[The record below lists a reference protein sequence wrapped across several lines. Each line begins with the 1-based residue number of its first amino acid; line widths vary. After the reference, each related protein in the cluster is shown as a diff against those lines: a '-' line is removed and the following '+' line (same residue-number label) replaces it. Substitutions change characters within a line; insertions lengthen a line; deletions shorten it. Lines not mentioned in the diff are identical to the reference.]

1 MWFVLG
7 FVTLVGISVL
17 MAWWRW
23 GVNWS
28 GTPHGAGRY
37 KLATH
42 KGKVQSLRVG
52 IHTGVAFDFE
62 LKLESWFDRA
72 AKSIGISVEPQANR
86 RSLDELVYILADDE
100 RLVRALRSDR
110 ELVERFERIARA
122 RIERFRFHR
131 LVCRRGQLWLDF
143 KPEKD
148 PGDSLQ
154 VVAWALQ
161 ELPELAQALPA
172 LPAGRERG
180 VDRQFLRAVV
190 LLGLSS
196 GLAIN
201 GLAQLV
207 RMAVIGYLPLT
218 VDTAQ
223 LWWLAAAVAAALLFA
238 LVAVSLALLGR
249 TARAHWVLLEV
260 LLIGGFGVLTTTFAE
275 LRDFNMEADGAPAQ
289 IHEVTVLGKHVT
301 THRTRRGGTS
311 HSYYLELSDWN
322 GGAQAVDVQVSSSD
336 YTMHLMGQRLQ
347 LRQHPGYFGV
357 RWVESIGDMR

>member
-23 GVNWS
+23 GVDWS

-37 KLATH
+37 KIATH

-52 IHTGVAFDFE
+52 VDTGVALDFE

-72 AKSIGISVEPQANR
+72 AKAIGISVEPQANR

-100 RLVRALRSDR
+100 RLVRALRSDSA
-110 ELVERFERIARA
+110 LVERFERIARA
-122 RIERFRFHR
+122 RVERFRFHR
-131 LVCRRGQLWLDF
+131 LVCRRGQLWIDF

-148 PGDSLQ
+148 PGDSMQ
-154 VVAWALQ
+154 AVDWALQ
-161 ELPELAQALPA
+161 ELPALAQALPA
-172 LPAGRERG
+172 LAPGRERG

-196 GLAIN
+196 GLAIS
-201 GLAQLV
+201 GALHVV
-207 RMAVIGYLPLT
+207 RMWVVYFPFT
-218 VDTAQ
+218 VDRAQ
-223 LWWLAAAVAAALLFA
+223 LWSLAAAVAAVLLLA
-238 LVAVSLALLGR
+238 LVALVLALLGR
-249 TARAHWVLLEV
+249 SSRAHLVLLEV
-260 LLIGGFGVLTTTFAE
+260 LAIGGFGALATALVE
-275 LRDFNMEADGAPAQ
+275 IHDFNMEADRAPVQ
-289 IHEVTVLGKHVT
+289 LHEVTVLSKHVT
-301 THRTRRGGTS
+301 THRNRRGGTS

-322 GGAQAVDVQVSSSD
+322 GGGGSIDVQVSSSD
-336 YTMHLMGQRLQ
+336 YSMHLMGQRLQ